1 VDQCRSGNK
10 YQHSADE
17 VAAVAKSKRAQAGLE
32 TRAVLEEL
40 TIGYLQHRAFA
51 NSIAEIGG
59 AHFIKRSQRRSSCC

>member
-1 VDQCRSGNK
+1 
-10 YQHSADE
+10 
-17 VAAVAKSKRAQAGLE
+17 VAKSKRAQAGLE

-59 AHFIKRSQRRSSCC
+59 AHFIKLSQRRSSCC